1 MVTAF
6 EVSNASTLV
15 TETTILV
22 VGPVIAVASIPLAP
36 VTAWVTF
43 APSWSALLPG
53 WVPKSVAAIVSVDFH
68 GYPSSSFLH
77 VAGSPPRRALFSRF
91 NIVAWVSFLPQVEG
105 IVPEIP
111 RFPLRSMMTAL
122 TMLP

>member
-1 MVTAF
+1 M
-6 EVSNASTLV
+6 TLV

-22 VGPVIAVASIPLAP
+22 VGPVIAVARIPVAP
-36 VTAWVTF
+36 VTAWVTV
-43 APSWSALLPG
+43 APFWSALVRQHSGQHPG
-53 WVPKSVAAIVSVDFH
+53 WLPKSVAAIVSVDFH

-91 NIVAWVSFLPQVEG
+91 NVVAWVSFLPQVEG

-111 RFPLRSMMTAL
+111 RFPLRSMTTAL
-122 TMLP
+122 IRLP